1 MTKWPGARAAGFGVA
16 ALLVAA
22 GAASLATFG
31 LVSSQQGPTVS
42 IEDGEVPTG
51 GTEVTRLSALNV
63 SSPALC
69 GFTIDVAYDPSVK
82 VATDCDADPED
93 YFDAAL
99 CNVDYASDT
108 VRVAGASVEAV
119 TGNIPLV
126 DITWCAVASAGDSTN
141 LDVQIVSF
149 KDCQT
154 PPVDI
159 TTVADQ
165 DGVNVIVAGAPP
177 VDTDSDGF
185 GDCVEL
191 YLGTDPTDD
200 CTDEPDDLDAWPF
213 DINMSTCVDILDV
226 LMFKGKLMYCYPD
239 PDCALRY
246 DLNADGCVN
255 ILDVLVYKPVL
266 NMCCAP

>member
-1 MTKWPGARAAGFGVA
+1 MTKWPRARAVGFGVA

-22 GAASLATFG
+22 GAAFLATFG

-69 GFTIDVAYDPSVK
+69 GFTIDVVYDRPVK

-108 VRVAGASVEAV
+108 VRVTGASVEAV

-177 VDTDSDGF
+177 VDTDGDGF

-200 CTDEPDDLDAWPF
+200 CTDEPDDLDAWPPDF
-213 DINMSTCVDILDV
+213 DT
-226 LMFKGKLMYCYPD
+226 
-239 PDCALRY
+239 
-246 DLNADGCVN
+246 NAWIN
-255 ILDVLVYKPVL
+255 ILDVVHFRGKLPPAPHDPRYDLKTDGVINILDVVKMRPVF
-266 NMCCAP
+266 NTRCAP

>member
-1 MTKWPGARAAGFGVA
+1 MTKWPRARAVGFGVV
-16 ALLVAA
+16 ALVLALGSA
-22 GAASLATFG
+22 ILATAG

-69 GFTIDVAYDPSVK
+69 GFTIDVAYDRPVK

-93 YFDAAL
+93 NFNAAL
-99 CNVDYASDT
+99 CNVDYASGT
-108 VRVAGASVEAV
+108 VRVVGASVEGV

-126 DITWCAVASAGDSTN
+126 DITWCAVGSAGHSTD

-154 PPVDI
+154 PPVEI
-159 TTVADQ
+159 ATVADQ
-165 DGVNVIVAGAPP
+165 DGVNIIVAGAPP

-191 YLGTDPTDD
+191 YLGTDPTDA
-200 CTDEPDDLDAWPF
+200 CTDEPSDLDAWPF
-213 DINMSTCVDILDV
+213 DINMDTWADILDV
-226 LMFKGKLMYCYPD
+226 LMFKPKLEPKPYD
-239 PDCALRY
+239 PRF
-246 DLNADGCVN
+246 DLKANGIVD
-255 ILDVLVYKPVL
+255 ILDVLLFKPVL
-266 NMCCAP
+266 HTHCTP